1 MLGIGRASEYAGW
14 WTAKLSQVAFSSTST
29 VTNTIRRPTSYSWAT
44 RDVNSGTFG
53 ISGISPTGSLNLS
66 SLTGYTGYNYKRSTQ
81 VVQWYPNSSTWT
93 GYGNGTYSTCRQQFT
108 NAAGTTKNQFDIALQ
123 VTGPSLAVQAYQN
136 SYTLPDAVSSYY
148 DKWMTVVVSTA
159 ETESVFTSW
168 SAGTITDMGLRI
180 AVYNSLTGALIGKQ
194 DSLVSSTN
202 MPGNWA
208 TDYGTTLS
216 VAQSY
221 AANSYFYFCYGIGA
235 DSAATTATT
244 PVGGLWFCW
253 GTMFDPLSATDT
265 SWRTAAPASQIGNAI
280 PFLQSQFTGYNP
292 PTTPGPYQSY
302 YNTSPASI
310 SLYSQATNIDWISS
324 PVTTTNANQMYS
336 STILVRNN

>member
-14 WTAKLSQVAFSSTST
+14 WNQGLKSVAFSSTST
-29 VTNTIRRPTSYSWAT
+29 VSQTIRRPTSYSFAT
-44 RDVNSGTFG
+44 RDTNSGSFG
-53 ISGISPTGSLNLS
+53 ISGISPAGSLNLS
-66 SLTGYTGYNYKRSTQ
+66 GLTGYTGYNQLRSTQ
-81 VVQWYPNSSTWT
+81 VVQWYPNSATWT

-123 VTGPSLAVQAYQN
+123 VTSTSLAVQAYSG
-136 SYTLPDAVSSYY
+136 SYTLPGLSSSYY
-148 DKWMTVVVSTA
+148 DAWMTVVVSTA

-180 AVYNSLTGALIGKQ
+180 AVYNSLTGALIGKS

-208 TDYGTTLS
+208 TDYGTTLT
-216 VAQSY
+216 VAQSFV
-221 AANSYFYFCYGIGA
+221 ANSYYYTCYGIGT

-244 PVGGLWFCW
+244 PVGGLWFAW

-292 PTTPGPYQSY
+292 PASPGAFQPYF
-302 YNTSPASI
+302 NTSPANV
-310 SLYSQATNIDWISS
+310 SLYSQSTNTNWIST
-324 PVTTTNANQMYS
+324 PNTTTNANQMYS
-336 STILVRNN
+336 NTILVRNN